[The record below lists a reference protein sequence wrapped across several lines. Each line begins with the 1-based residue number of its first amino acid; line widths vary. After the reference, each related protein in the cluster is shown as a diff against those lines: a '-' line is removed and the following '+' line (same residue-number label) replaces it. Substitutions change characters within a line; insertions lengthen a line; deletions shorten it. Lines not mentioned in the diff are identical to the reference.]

1 MWSRGGENKN
11 TQERKKNIYT
21 NLPHGAGRFSFL
33 IYEIV
38 HIRLSTRYTNIQCK
52 YYRGIIKQ
60 HQIEEEKS
68 QKKRCLGGDRKNC
81 ATKRYHTKHF
91 PPFNHLST
99 FSLSLSLSPA
109 YLSVFPFN
117 RRTVCSKRQEIRI
130 LGETP
135 SNKRFFRAFSSIG
148 GLFCCCNF
156 HKEKKTLFAKYEPHV
171 RSMKIVTIRSSRF
184 RIGIYSYG
192 IPKSNNNNN
201 EYCHFPRFLILL
213 GRFQL
218 ICVMTAN
225 RTWATE
231 KIRRKQWNEDNNITE
246 SDDYTQ

>member
-99 FSLSLSLSPA
+99 FSPSLSLSLLHISPYSLSTGEPYA
-109 YLSVFPFN
+109 RRDRRSVYSERPHQTNVFSVHSRLSVDSFVVAISTKKKKHCLPNTSPTSVVWKLWQYGRLDFESVFI
-117 RRTVCSKRQEIRI
+117 RTGYQKATTTTMNIVIF
-130 LGETP
+130 LV
-135 SNKRFFRAFSSIG
+135 FSFSWAG
-148 GLFCCCNF
+148 
-156 HKEKKTLFAKYEPHV
+156 
-171 RSMKIVTIRSSRF
+171 SS
-184 RIGIYSYG
+184 
-192 IPKSNNNNN
+192 
-201 EYCHFPRFLILL
+201 
-213 GRFQL
+213 
-218 ICVMTAN
+218 
-225 RTWATE
+225 
-231 KIRRKQWNEDNNITE
+231 
-246 SDDYTQ
+246 